1 MPRKKKRKGEAKS
14 SSVTVVGD
22 LDDQLALDS
31 VEERWD
37 KDLAEDRPV
46 VEELRSGYHRKG
58 SWEIVDGASREHAI
72 DSEEGLM
79 KPASSDS
86 SVRKQIEQPSPPRR
100 QARDED
106 ASPPRRRRAEE
117 PSPPRRQARDEDAS
131 PPRRRRA
138 EEPSP
143 PRRQARDEDASPPH
157 RESSGA
163 AEKPPMRA
171 AGLQSADDFGRRERE
186 IRATRDLELAKADP
200 SLSGAH
206 SATVYRDKRGKKL
219 DMLNEFMRQQ
229 TLQETKVR
237 CRRWYE

>member
-1 MPRKKKRKGEAKS
+1 MSKLEVLARYTQIPKKKKRKSEVKS
-14 SSVTVVGD
+14 SSVTVIDD
-22 LDDQLALDS
+22 LDSELALDS

-86 SVRKQIEQPSPPRR
+86 SVRKHIGPPSPPQR

-131 PPRRRRA
+131 PPR
-138 EEPSP
+138 
-143 PRRQARDEDASPPH
+143 

-186 IRATRDLELAKADP
+186 IRATRDLELSKADP

>member
-1 MPRKKKRKGEAKS
+1 MSKLEVLARYTQIPKKKKRKSEVKS
-14 SSVTVVGD
+14 SSVTVIDD
-22 LDDQLALDS
+22 LDSELALDS

-86 SVRKQIEQPSPPRR
+86 SVRKHIGQPSPPRR

-131 PPRRRRA
+131 PPRR
-138 EEPSP
+138 
-143 PRRQARDEDASPPH
+143 
-157 RESSGA
+157 ESSGA

-186 IRATRDLELAKADP
+186 IRATRDLELSKADP